1 MSPFCRK
8 RNHVSYIAQ
17 SEQGKVVCGQQGA
30 LEPGLNHGCSQA
42 PSVERDRAY
51 WYMKRVTV
59 AGHLA
64 SRIIQMCF
72 LRNPVF
78 LIGCQRCWKGTT
90 CRGPPA
96 GDYLPRQLR
105 HRLMLSE
112 QTGDQHLT
120 GSFSTPHP
128 SVKSHIDAYHLQ
140 WPQHWL
146 PLVQPG
152 WNDPEVWVS
161 VLKTHP
167 ACLIQLR
174 KNHPI
179 SCWVDCLLCTFQGRS
194 GS

>member
-1 MSPFCRK
+1 
-8 RNHVSYIAQ
+8 
-17 SEQGKVVCGQQGA
+17 
-30 LEPGLNHGCSQA
+30 
-42 PSVERDRAY
+42 
-51 WYMKRVTV
+51 
-59 AGHLA
+59 
-64 SRIIQMCF
+64 
-72 LRNPVF
+72 
-78 LIGCQRCWKGTT
+78 
-90 CRGPPA
+90 
-96 GDYLPRQLR
+96 
-105 HRLMLSE
+105 MLSE

-128 SVKSHIDAYHLQ
+128 SVESHIDAYHLQ

-146 PLVQPG
+146 PLVRPG

-179 SCWVDCLLCTFQGRS
+179 SCWVDCLLCTFPGRS